1 MNLDPKLLALPDF
14 TVEEIQRCLD
24 VTEPG
29 MYETGLIVDANNV
42 MYRLAFA
49 GSKDCYTSKD
59 MLAMFVERIKSVV
72 KDINADV
79 VVCCIDSGV
88 SLRRSMLGATKKPDK
103 TPEQQAVVDMAREA
117 LHLLRSMGTYAS
129 AQHTL
134 LVMGSAMGALPW
146 LNPRWLDGYEAD
158 DLCAA
163 FAVSGHFVHT
173 VMYSTDSDLYQVT
186 NGSGIVQ
193 LSPASGIFV
202 KSDVPPALVPGVKAL
217 MGDSSDN
224 VVGIKGVGPVTALK
238 IMTGEKTI
246 DLDRETERRV
256 RNNVCLTAL
265 PFPGSYQILQ
275 GAPLVSVA
283 NGMKEEMGDVNEEDL
298 EPLPFCVNEEDLEP
312 LPF

>member
-1 MNLDPKLLALPDF
+1 MNLDPNLLALPPF
-14 TVEEIQRCLD
+14 TVEEIQRCID

-29 MYETGLIVDANNV
+29 MWETGLIVDANNT

-49 GSKDCYTSKD
+49 ASKDCYTSSD

-117 LHLLRSMGTYAS
+117 LHLLKVHNLT
-129 AQHTL
+129 
-134 LVMGSAMGALPW
+134 W

-163 FAVSGHFVHT
+163 FGVSGHFVHT
-173 VMYSTDSDLYQVT
+173 VMYSTDSDLYQVA

-193 LSPASGIFV
+193 LSPATGIFV
-202 KSDVPPALVPGVKAL
+202 RSDVPPELVPGVKAL

-256 RNNVCLTAL
+256 RGNLVLTAL

-298 EPLPFCVNEEDLEP
+298 EPVPF
-312 LPF
+312 

>member
-1 MNLDPKLLALPDF
+1 MTLDPKLLTLPDF
-14 TVEEIQRCLD
+14 TVEEIQRCID

-29 MYETGLIVDANNV
+29 MFETGLIVDANNLC
-42 MYRLAFA
+42 YRLAFA
-49 GSKDCYTSKD
+49 ASKDCADAKD
-59 MLAMFVERIKSVV
+59 MLAVFVDRIKTVV

-88 SLRRSMLGATKKPDK
+88 SLRRSMLGATKKSDK
-103 TPEQQAVVDMAREA
+103 TPEQQAVVDMARDA
-117 LHLLRSMGTYAS
+117 LHLLRMQEGGPHA
-129 AQHTL
+129 
-134 LVMGSAMGALPW
+134 W
-146 LNPRWLDGYEAD
+146 LNPRWQDGYEAD

-163 FAVSGHFVHT
+163 WAVSGHFVHT
-173 VMYSTDSDLYQVT
+173 VIYSTDSDLYQVT

-193 LSPASGIFV
+193 LSPATSAFA

-217 MGDSSDN
+217 MGDSSDS

-256 RNNVCLTAL
+256 RGNLVLTAL

-283 NGMKEEMGDVNEEDL
+283 NGMKEEMGDASEEDS
-298 EPLPFCVNEEDLEP
+298 EPLPF
-312 LPF
+312 

>member
-1 MNLDPKLLALPDF
+1 MRLDPKLLALPDF

-103 TPEQQAVVDMAREA
+103 TPEQEAVVQMARDA
-117 LHLLRSMGTYAS
+117 LHLLRVQDGGPRA
-129 AQHTL
+129 
-134 LVMGSAMGALPW
+134 W

-163 FAVSGHFVHT
+163 FAVSNLCVHT
-173 VMYSTDSDLYQVT
+173 VIYSTDSDLYQVT

-193 LSPASGIFV
+193 LSPATGMFL

-224 VVGIKGVGPVTALK
+224 VVGIYGVGPKTALK
-238 IMTGEKTI
+238 TMTGEKPLELLK
-246 DLDRETERRV
+246 DEERRV
-256 RNNVCLTAL
+256 RNNLCLTAL
-265 PFPGSYQILQ
+265 PFPGSHLILE
-275 GAPLVSVA
+275 GAPLVMLGGTSW
-283 NGMKEEMGDVNEEDL
+283 NEENVTGN
-298 EPLPFCVNEEDLEP
+298 EPETDLPF
-312 LPF
+312 

>member
-29 MYETGLIVDANNV
+29 MFETGLIVDANNV

-49 GSKDCYTSKD
+49 GSKDCYTSSD

-88 SLRRSMLGATKKPDK
+88 PLRRSMLGATKKPDK
-103 TPEQQAVVDMAREA
+103 TPEQQAVVDMARDA
-117 LHLLRSMGTYAS
+117 LQLLRVQEGGPRA
-129 AQHTL
+129 
-134 LVMGSAMGALPW
+134 W
-146 LNPRWLDGYEAD
+146 LNPRWQDGYEAD

-163 FAVSGHFVHT
+163 WAVSGHFVHS
-173 VMYSTDSDLYQVT
+173 VLYSTDSDLYQVT

-193 LSPASGIFV
+193 LSPATGAFV
-202 KSDVPPALVPGVKAL
+202 KSEVPPLLVPGVKAL
-217 MGDSSDN
+217 MGDTSDN

-246 DLDRETERRV
+246 DLDKETERRV
-256 RNNVCLTAL
+256 RNNLTLTAL
-265 PFPGSYQILQ
+265 PFPGSHQILQ
-275 GAPLVSVA
+275 GAPLVEVP
-283 NGMKEEMGDVNEEDL
+283 MFMEEQATGELDVEES
-298 EPLPFCVNEEDLEP
+298 LPF
-312 LPF
+312 

>member
-14 TVEEIQRCLD
+14 TIEEIQRCID

-49 GSKDCYTSKD
+49 ASKDCADAND
-59 MLAMFVERIKSVV
+59 MLAVFVDRIKAVV

-103 TPEQQAVVDMAREA
+103 TPEQEAVVQMARDA
-117 LHLLRSMGTYAS
+117 LRLLRAS
-129 AQHTL
+129 ES
-134 LVMGSAMGALPW
+134 GWEW
-146 LNPRWLDGYEAD
+146 LNPRWQDGYEAD

-163 FAVSGHFVHT
+163 FAVSNMCVHT
-173 VMYSTDSDLYQVT
+173 VLYSTDSDLYQVT

-193 LSPASGIFV
+193 LSPATGMFL

-217 MGDSSDN
+217 AGDTSDN
-224 VVGIKGVGPVTALK
+224 VVGIYGVGPKTALK
-238 IMTGEKTI
+238 IMTGEKSLELLK
-246 DLDRETERRV
+246 DEERRI
-256 RNNVCLTAL
+256 RNNLTLTAL
-265 PFPGSYQILQ
+265 PFPGSHQILQ
-275 GAPLVSVA
+275 CAPLA
-283 NGMKEEMGDVNEEDL
+283 RGPMFMEEGQGEELAD
-298 EPLPFCVNEEDLEP
+298 ENLPF
-312 LPF
+312 

>member
-1 MNLDPKLLALPDF
+1 MNLDPRHLALPDF
-14 TVEEIQRCLD
+14 TVEEIQRCID

-29 MYETGLIVDANNV
+29 MFETGLIVDANNV

-49 GSKDCYTSKD
+49 ASKDCADAND
-59 MLAMFVERIKSVV
+59 MLAVFVDRIKAVV

-79 VVCCIDSGV
+79 AVCCIDSGV
-88 SLRRSMLGATKKPDK
+88 PLRRSMLGATKKPDK
-103 TPEQQAVVDMAREA
+103 TPEQEAVVDMAREA
-117 LHLLRSMGTYAS
+117 LHLLRAAGWER
-129 AQHTL
+129 H
-134 LVMGSAMGALPW
+134 PW
-146 LNPRWLDGYEAD
+146 LNPRWQDGYEAD

-163 FAVSGHFVHT
+163 WAVSGHFVHS
-173 VMYSTDSDLYQVT
+173 VLYSTDSDLYQVT

-193 LSPASGIFV
+193 LSPATGAFA

-246 DLDRETERRV
+246 DLDKETERRV

-275 GAPLVSVA
+275 GAPLVRVA
-283 NGMKEEMGDVNEEDL
+283 NGMEEEMGDANEE
-298 EPLPFCVNEEDLEP
+298 ESELPF
-312 LPF
+312 

>member
-1 MNLDPKLLALPDF
+1 MNLNPKLLTLPDF
-14 TVEEIQRCLD
+14 TVEEIQRCMD

-42 MYRLAFA
+42 LYRLAFA
-49 GSKDCYTSKD
+49 GSKDCYTSSD

-117 LHLLRSMGTYAS
+117 LHLLKVHNLT
-129 AQHTL
+129 
-134 LVMGSAMGALPW
+134 W
-146 LNPRWLDGYEAD
+146 LNPRWQDGYEAD

-193 LSPASGIFV
+193 LSPASGIFA

-246 DLDRETERRV
+246 DLDKETERRV

-283 NGMKEEMGDVNEEDL
+283 NGMKEEMGDVNEEDS
-298 EPLPFCVNEEDLEP
+298 ELPF
-312 LPF
+312 

>member
-1 MNLDPKLLALPDF
+1 MLDPKLLALPDF

-24 VTEPG
+24 ATEPG

-42 MYRLAFA
+42 LYRLAFA
-49 GSKDCYTSKD
+49 GSKDCYTSSD

-88 SLRRSMLGATKKPDK
+88 SLRRSMMGASKKPDK
-103 TPEQQAVVDMAREA
+103 TPEQQAVVDMARDA
-117 LHLLRSMGTYAS
+117 LHLLRVQEGGPRA
-129 AQHTL
+129 
-134 LVMGSAMGALPW
+134 W
-146 LNPRWLDGYEAD
+146 LNSRWLDGYEAD

-173 VMYSTDSDLYQVT
+173 VMYSTDSDLYQAT
-186 NGSGIVQ
+186 NGGGIVQ
-193 LSPASGIFV
+193 LSPATGAFL

-217 MGDSSDN
+217 MGDRSDN

-246 DLDRETERRV
+246 DLDKETERRV

-265 PFPGSYQILQ
+265 PLPGSYQILQ

-283 NGMKEEMGDVNEEDL
+283 NGMKEEMDDVNEEDS
-298 EPLPFCVNEEDLEP
+298 EPLPF
-312 LPF
+312 

>member
-1 MNLDPKLLALPDF
+1 MQLDPKILLIPDF
-14 TVEEIQRCLD
+14 TVEEIQRCID

-29 MYETGLIVDANNV
+29 MFETGLIVDANNLA
-42 MYRLAFA
+42 YRLAFA
-49 GSKDCYTSKD
+49 ASKDCADAND
-59 MLAMFVERIKSVV
+59 MLAVFVDRIKAVV

-103 TPEQQAVVDMAREA
+103 TPEQQAVVDMARDA
-117 LHLLRSMGTYAS
+117 LQLLRVQEGGPRA
-129 AQHTL
+129 
-134 LVMGSAMGALPW
+134 W
-146 LNPRWLDGYEAD
+146 LNPRWQDGYEAD

-163 FAVSGHFVHT
+163 WAVSGHFVHS
-173 VMYSTDSDLYQVT
+173 VLYSTDSDLYQVT

-193 LSPASGIFV
+193 LSPATGAFV
-202 KSDVPPALVPGVKAL
+202 KSEVPPLLVPGVKAL
-217 MGDSSDN
+217 MGDTSDN

-246 DLDRETERRV
+246 DLDKETERRV

-283 NGMKEEMGDVNEEDL
+283 SFNEAQPDQQYEMEDD
-298 EPLPFCVNEEDLEP
+298 EPLPF
-312 LPF
+312 

>member
-42 MYRLAFA
+42 LYRLAFA
-49 GSKDCYTSKD
+49 GSKDCYTSSD

-117 LHLLRSMGTYAS
+117 LHLLKVHNLT
-129 AQHTL
+129 
-134 LVMGSAMGALPW
+134 W
-146 LNPRWLDGYEAD
+146 LNPRWQDGYEAD

-193 LSPASGIFV
+193 LSPATGAFV

-246 DLDRETERRV
+246 DLDKETERRV

-275 GAPLVSVA
+275 GAPLMSVA
-283 NGMKEEMGDVNEEDL
+283 NGMKEEMGDVNEEDS
-298 EPLPFCVNEEDLEP
+298 ELPF
-312 LPF
+312 

>member
-1 MNLDPKLLALPDF
+1 MQLDPKHLFLPAF
-14 TVEEIQRCLD
+14 TVEEIQHCMD

-42 MYRLAFA
+42 MYRMAFA
-49 GSKDCYTSKD
+49 ASKDCSNAND
-59 MLAMFVERIKSVV
+59 MLAVFVDRIKAVV

-103 TPEQQAVVDMAREA
+103 TPEQQAVVDMARDA
-117 LHLLRSMGTYAS
+117 LRLIKVLQPNVDGWVHN
-129 AQHTL
+129 
-134 LVMGSAMGALPW
+134 W
-146 LNPRWLDGYEAD
+146 LNPRWQDGYEAD

-163 FAVSGHFVHT
+163 WAVSGHFVHS
-173 VMYSTDSDLYQVT
+173 VLYSTDSDLYQVT

-193 LSPASGIFV
+193 LSPATGAFV

-256 RNNVCLTAL
+256 RGNLVLTAL

-283 NGMKEEMGDVNEEDL
+283 NGMKEEMGDVNEE
-298 EPLPFCVNEEDLEP
+298 ESELPF
-312 LPF
+312 

>member
-1 MNLDPKLLALPDF
+1 MQLDPKLLALPDF
-14 TVEEIQRCLD
+14 TVEEIQRCID

-29 MYETGLIVDANNV
+29 MFETGLIVDANNLC
-42 MYRLAFA
+42 YRLAFA
-49 GSKDCYTSKD
+49 ASKDCADAKD
-59 MLAMFVERIKSVV
+59 MLAVFVDRIKTVV

-103 TPEQQAVVDMAREA
+103 TPEQQAVIDMARWA
-117 LHLLRSMGTYAS
+117 LRLLRGTPPPQYN
-129 AQHTL
+129 
-134 LVMGSAMGALPW
+134 W
-146 LNPRWLDGYEAD
+146 LNPRWQDGYEAD

-163 FAVSGHFVHT
+163 WAVSGHFVHS
-173 VMYSTDSDLYQVT
+173 VLYSTDSDLYQVT

-193 LSPASGIFV
+193 LSPASGIFA

-217 MGDSSDN
+217 MGDGSDN

-283 NGMKEEMGDVNEEDL
+283 NGMEEEMDDVNEEDS
-298 EPLPFCVNEEDLEP
+298 EPLPF
-312 LPF
+312 

>member
-49 GSKDCYTSKD
+49 GSKDCYTSSD

-117 LHLLRSMGTYAS
+117 LHLLKVHNLT
-129 AQHTL
+129 
-134 LVMGSAMGALPW
+134 W
-146 LNPRWLDGYEAD
+146 LNPRWQDGYEAD
-158 DLCAA
+158 DFCAA

-283 NGMKEEMGDVNEEDL
+283 NGMSNA
-298 EPLPFCVNEEDLEP
+298 
-312 LPF
+312 

>member
-1 MNLDPKLLALPDF
+1 MTLDPKSLALPDF
-14 TVEEIQRCLD
+14 TVEEIQQCLD

-29 MYETGLIVDANNV
+29 MFETGLIVDANNV

-49 GSKDCYTSKD
+49 GSKDCYTSSD

-88 SLRRSMLGATKKPDK
+88 PLRRSMLGATKKPDK
-103 TPEQQAVVDMAREA
+103 TPEQQAVVDMARDA
-117 LHLLRSMGTYAS
+117 LHLLRMQEGGPHA
-129 AQHTL
+129 
-134 LVMGSAMGALPW
+134 W
-146 LNPRWLDGYEAD
+146 LNPRWQDGYEAD

-163 FAVSGHFVHT
+163 WAVSGHFVHT

-193 LSPASGIFV
+193 LSPATGAFA

-217 MGDSSDN
+217 MGDSSDS

-256 RNNVCLTAL
+256 RGNLVLTSL

-283 NGMKEEMGDVNEEDL
+283 NGMKEEMGDASEEDS
-298 EPLPFCVNEEDLEP
+298 EPLPF
-312 LPF
+312 